1 MSDDVYYLRK
11 ARELTAAS
19 DDPSTKVGVV
29 IVSNDARHVSFRK
42 TVFGVNS
49 LPAGIEPLEP
59 LPARSQMTS

>member
-42 TVFGVNS
+42 TVFETSDFRFFHLV
-49 LPAGIEPLEP
+49 LL
-59 LPARSQMTS
+59 SQRFSPI